1 MSLSS
6 EVPAKRN
13 RWMEWQPQGQILA
26 DSTSSEPTKPSK
38 PGSVGFDGSS
48 SDESPEIES
57 EPATTELIQARALL
71 NRTGVRIMQFEGI
84 TTIGLWSDLDGPE
97 IREALRTLGHERLS
111 VLYLDGADVP
121 IRYKLRQVQGEPVPL
136 SVLAEM
142 DRHPADPWKVRD
154 RILREIGWFPKHC
167 SWAQWKAATLNRLFQ
182 EQGVT
187 GQRGRIRTAAM
198 L

>member
-1 MSLSS
+1 MVL
-6 EVPAKRN
+6 
-13 RWMEWQPQGQILA
+13 
-26 DSTSSEPTKPSK
+26 
-38 PGSVGFDGSS
+38 DG
-48 SDESPEIES
+48 
-57 EPATTELIQARALL
+57 L
-71 NRTGVRIMQFEGI
+71 V
-84 TTIGLWSDLDGPE
+84 TIGLWSDLDGPE
-97 IREALRTLGHERLS
+97 IREALRTQGHERLS

-121 IRYKLRQVQGEPVPL
+121 IRYKLQQVQGEPVPL

-154 RILREIGWFPKHC
+154 RILREIGWFPKRC
-167 SWAQWKAATLNRLFQ
+167 FWGQRKAATLNRLFQ